1 MSNSCCSVR
10 TQKWSASLDSKG
22 EWRVPRKQRKN
33 EVRHRRARGKCSRAF
48 LADDNLLLDFE
59 NDEAPSARIRSGK
72 TSVDKLLRYG

>member
-1 MSNSCCSVR
+1 MLFGSYA
-10 TQKWSASLDSKG
+10 KWSASLDSKG
-22 EWRVPRKQRKN
+22 EWRVPRKQRKTKFVIEEHEGN
-33 EVRHRRARGKCSRAF
+33 VRVAF